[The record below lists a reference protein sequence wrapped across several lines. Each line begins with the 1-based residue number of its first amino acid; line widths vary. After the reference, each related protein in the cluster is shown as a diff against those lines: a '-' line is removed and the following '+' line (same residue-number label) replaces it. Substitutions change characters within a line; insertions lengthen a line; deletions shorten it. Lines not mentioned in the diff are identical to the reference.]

1 MVDFAPGGSDM
12 AEAKPKSMTV
22 EEFYIWQLD
31 QDERYEFVEGEIVP
45 LRAMTGASN
54 EHDTIL
60 VNCIGE
66 LYPRLR
72 GKPCRVAT
80 ADTALRTSIR
90 VTRRPDLM
98 IECAPPQPKTY
109 EAHRPTVIVEVLSP
123 STRKFDLL
131 VKIDEYRRLPTLRHI
146 LLIDPDIVAGQL
158 YSRDEDGEW
167 GSRELKGKAATI
179 DFAAIGVTLPL
190 GALYDRLEVPE

>member
-1 MVDFAPGGSDM
+1 M
-12 AEAKPKSMTV
+12 AEAQPKRMTV

-31 QDERYEFVEGEIVP
+31 QDERYELVDGVP
-45 LRAMTGASN
+45 VPHRAMTGASN

-66 LYPRLR
+66 LHPRLR
-72 GKPCRVAT
+72 GKPCRVVT

-90 VTRRPDLM
+90 TTRRPDVM

-109 EAHRPTVIVEVLSP
+109 EAHKPTVVIEVLSP

-131 VKIDEYRRLPTLRHI
+131 TKLDEYRRMPTLRHI
-146 LLIDPDIVAGQL
+146 LLVEPDSIAAL
-158 YSRDEDGEW
+158 HYRRDEGGEW
-167 GSRELKGKAATI
+167 GATELRGREATI
-179 DFAAIGVTLPL
+179 AFDAIAVALPL
-190 GALYDRLEVPE
+190 GALYDRLDVAP